1 MRKADMQKYALAAAG
16 VGAWLAVRALLR
28 NRRAYDL
35 HGRTVLI
42 TGGSRGLGL
51 LLAREFARE
60 GARIALC
67 ARDMEEL
74 ERARK
79 ELEQNGAEVFAAP
92 CDLTDRNQVEMW
104 VRAVRD
110 RFGSVDVLVNNAG
123 IIQVGPMEEMLL
135 EDYEAAMQIHFW
147 ATVYTTLAVL
157 PEMRQRGSGRIVNI
171 TSIGGKISPPHLLPY
186 NASKFAQVGF
196 S

>member
-1 MRKADMQKYALAAAG
+1 
-16 VGAWLAVRALLR
+16 
-28 NRRAYDL
+28 RAYDL

-79 ELEQNGAEVFAAP
+79 VLEQNGAEAFAAP
-92 CDLTDRNQVEMW
+92 CDLTVRNQVEMW
-104 VRAVRD
+104 VHAVRY

-123 IIQVGPMEEMLL
+123 SIQVGPREEMLL

-157 PEMRQRGSGRIVNI
+157 
-171 TSIGGKISPPHLLPY
+171 
-186 NASKFAQVGF
+186 
-196 S
+196 